1 MTAMLKNA
9 KNSRLNSCLSL
20 LVVTWSV
27 TTNTTTAHAERFHV
41 SGNVLHFDMGY
52 RGSEQEYSRELEQ
65 TDVLPFLDILFE
77 NPVIDTVSVSG
88 PGGYGPASEKII
100 EKILS
105 LGLNTTAFGDCI
117 SACANIFL
125 AGQSRALLPGAR
137 LGFHRP
143 YIIKEEELAYFEAHR
158 ERMGWREEFDYVPWI
173 YDIGLTDM
181 VEAFSYMSS
190 RGVSVDFIT
199 RAYSTNS
206 FNVWFPTHIELEKNG
221 VITFQIDDSQVDKE

>member
-1 MTAMLKNA
+1 MLHKAARPPLLNA
-9 KNSRLNSCLSL
+9 TLFFFSAFLQA
-20 LVVTWSV
+20 
-27 TTNTTTAHAERFHV
+27 TTTVISAHADRLHV

-52 RGSEQEYSRELEQ
+52 RGSDQEYSRELEQ

-190 RGVSVDFIT
+190 RGVSVDFIS
-199 RAYSTNS
+199 RAYSIDSFSVWYPDYNMLIAEGVLNS
-206 FNVWFPTHIELEKNG
+206 SFISG
-221 VITFQIDDSQVDKE
+221 DDTSN